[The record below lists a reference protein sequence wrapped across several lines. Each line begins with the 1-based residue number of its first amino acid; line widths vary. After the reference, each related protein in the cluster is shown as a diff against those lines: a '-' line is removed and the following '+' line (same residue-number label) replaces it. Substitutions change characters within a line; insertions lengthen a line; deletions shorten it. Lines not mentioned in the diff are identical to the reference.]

1 MSNTTL
7 LAVLGEEDYVV
18 SLQARQHEILADEP
32 EDLGGSDQGFTPYEL
47 LLASLGSCTSVT
59 LKMYAQRKGWVLHD
73 VDVKLEM
80 AIEKGQTPVIS
91 RKIKVQGDL
100 TPAQCD
106 RLLQIANAC
115 PVHKILSN
123 PIQIESAI
131 FDV

>member
-1 MSNTTL
+1 MGTTTL

-32 EDLGGSDQGFTPYEL
+32 EDIGGSDQGLTPYEL
-47 LLASLGSCTSVT
+47 ILAGLGACTSVT
-59 LKMYAQRKGWVLHD
+59 LKMYAQRKGWVLRD

-80 AIEKGQTPVIS
+80 VNEKGHSPVII

-100 TPAQCD
+100 TPEQCD
-106 RLLQIANAC
+106 RLLQIANTC
-115 PVHKILSN
+115 PVHNLLDN
-123 PIQIESAI
+123 PIEIESAI